1 MQRTTKAM
9 LSLGA
14 ILLCFG
20 VMACQKA
27 GLGKSERKYAGTY
40 VCKGESDLVKTL
52 EIKPDG
58 TFKLSTVSP
67 YFPYLG
73 KPDVFNGTWEMSG
86 EGKEEAIVFYP
97 LSAVTPPPLIKKGDN
112 LFSRSSGETFVKQAV
127 AVQEEQQKSEDKP
140 RPRSRKSDVLATYI
154 SQDPRKK
161 EFIELRKR
169 DTCFSGIL
177 ARWRIDVIRR
187 GERDEY
193 RVKLTIGTSSDYGY
207 IEGDTIT
214 GFENMKVMMK
224 QEGAEL
230 IKGGQ
235 EKLWSAY
242 IDQEQ
247 ETLFRFREDNT
258 LEAGMLYRWE
268 RKGDVIRLYE
278 KDKND
283 PEVELT
289 VKGKTLVAP
298 EGRVFVKQD

>member
-1 MQRTTKAM
+1 MRTTKAM

-14 ILLCFG
+14 ILLWFG

-27 GLGKSERKYAGTY
+27 SQGKSERKYAGTY
-40 VCKGESDLVKTL
+40 VYKGESELVKTL

-58 TFKLSTVSP
+58 TYELTKVSP

-73 KPDVFNGTWEMSG
+73 KPDVFTGTWEISG

-97 LSAVTPPPLIKKGDN
+97 LSPETPPLVTKGND
-112 LFSRSSGETFVKQAV
+112 LFSRPTGETFIKQEA
-127 AVQEEQQKSEDKP
+127 AVQERQKETQDESK
-140 RPRSRKSDVLATYI
+140 PRSRKSDVLATYL
-154 SQDPRKK
+154 SQDTRNR
-161 EFIELRKR
+161 EFVELRK
-169 DTCFSGIL
+169 DTCFSGVL

-207 IEGDTIT
+207 LEGDTIT

-235 EKLWSAY
+235 GKLWSAY
-242 IDQEQ
+242 IDEKQ

-258 LEAGMLYRWE
+258 LEAGMLFRWE

>member
-1 MQRTTKAM
+1 MQRTTKTM

-14 ILLCFG
+14 TLLWIG

-27 GLGKSERKYAGTY
+27 GQGKSEKKYAGTY

-73 KPDVFNGTWEMSG
+73 EPDIFTGTWEISG

-97 LSAVTPPPLIKKGDN
+97 LTAVTPQPLIKKGDD
-112 LFSRSSGETFVKQAV
+112 LFSRFSGETFVKQA
-127 AVQEEQQKSEDKP
+127 AAIQEEQQKSADKP
-140 RPRSRKSDVLATYI
+140 RPRVRKSDVLATYL
-154 SQDPRKK
+154 SQDTRNR
-161 EFIELRKR
+161 EFVELRK
-169 DTCFSGIL
+169 DTCFSGVL

-207 IEGDTIT
+207 LEGDTIT

-235 EKLWSAY
+235 GKLWSAY
-242 IDQEQ
+242 IDEKQ

-258 LEAGMLYRWE
+258 LEAGMLFRWE

-278 KDKND
+278 KDKKE

-289 VKGKTLVAP
+289 VKGKTLVGP
-298 EGRVFVKQD
+298 EGRIFVKQD